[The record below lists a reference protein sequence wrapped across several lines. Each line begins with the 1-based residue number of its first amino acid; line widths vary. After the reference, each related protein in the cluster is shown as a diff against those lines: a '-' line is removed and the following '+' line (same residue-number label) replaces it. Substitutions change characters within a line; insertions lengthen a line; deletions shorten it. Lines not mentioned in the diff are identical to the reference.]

1 MERALFAFSALLL
14 AAWAARLLFVM
25 RCIAKARFLRGANTP
40 AGFAFPK
47 LSVVIP
53 ARNEAENIE
62 AALASRLRSTYP
74 DLEFILINDRSADV
88 TGKIMDR
95 IAARDSRVR
104 TIHVKDLPE
113 GWLGK
118 VNALRL
124 GAEAATG
131 EWLLFSDA
139 DVHISGDALE
149 KAVYMAETAR
159 LDHLAVMPELKP
171 CGFLADTALAT
182 LQDFALRWVTWDST
196 TSRPGAAVGIGA
208 FNLVRRSAF
217 ERTPGFEWLRLE
229 VIDDMGLALMMKRH
243 GFRGR
248 AVHGRDCVGITF
260 VNSFHELTASCDKG
274 IFAGADYNWG
284 ILAAAILAGVL
295 FDIVPFVLLFTGGT
309 VSLLAALSCVIALF
323 KTLIASRW
331 NRRPLLPA
339 LCLPLGG
346 AICAY
351 LSLHSMFT
359 ALKQGG
365 IQWRGSFYPLAK
377 LKEGKRFRF
386 SNLY

>member
-1 MERALFAFSALLL
+1 M
-14 AAWAARLLFVM
+14 
-25 RCIAKARFLRGANTP
+25 
-40 AGFAFPK
+40 
-47 LSVVIP
+47 
-53 ARNEAENIE
+53 E
-62 AALASRLRSTYP
+62 AALSSRLRSAYP
-74 DLEFILINDRSADV
+74 DLEFILINDRSADG
-88 TGKIMDR
+88 TGEIMDR
-95 IAARDSRVR
+95 VAAGDSRAK
-104 TIHVKDLPE
+104 TIHVTDLPE

-124 GAEAATG
+124 GAAAARG

-149 KAVYMAETAR
+149 KAVYMAETER
-159 LDHLAVMPELKP
+159 LDHLAVMPELNP
-171 CGFLADTALAT
+171 CGFLTDSALAT
-182 LQDFALRWVTWDST
+182 LQDFALRWVTWDSEA
-196 TSRPGAAVGIGA
+196 SRPGAAVGIGA

-248 AVHGRDCVGITF
+248 AVHGRDCVDITF
-260 VNSFHELTASCDKG
+260 VNSFRELTASCDKG
-274 IFAGADYNWG
+274 IFAGANYNCG
-284 ILAAAILAGVL
+284 ILAAAILAGAL
-295 FDIVPFVLLFTGGT
+295 FDIVPFVLLFAGGAA
-309 VSLLAALSCVIALF
+309 SLLAALSCMTALL

-351 LSLHSMFT
+351 LSLHSMFA
-359 ALKQGG
+359 ALRHGG
-365 IQWRGSFYPLAK
+365 IRWRDSFYPLAK